1 MPATAVIN
9 LKVQFVLRLTLI
21 DCLSFHS
28 LSHYR
33 LLAQQHFRLIAHGG
47 TTLIDIAFI
56 TVWCCWKWNHCNEA
70 DADFLETSSNDGR
83 LNFTF
88 CRSNATSERRNGC
101 RRQCCRR
108 WWVFIASSCTIF
120 SSRSLILALRGTL
133 SYVNCVWLRCQN
145 EKHLL
150 MLLLSFFLF
159 PPTEPNPIQNNGLGV
174 LSNKLSRLTLATFD
188 DEGRCIG
195 QMGSLSISY

>member
-9 LKVQFVLRLTLI
+9 LKVQFVLRLTVDWLLI
-21 DCLSFHS
+21 ISFFS
-28 LSHYR
+28 LFR
-33 LLAQQHFRLIAHGG
+33 LLAQQHFRLIAHAA
-47 TTLIDIAFI
+47 TTHIDIAFI

-120 SSRSLILALRGTL
+120 LSRSLILALRGTL
-133 SYVNCVWLRCQN
+133 IYVNCVWLRCQD
-145 EKHLL
+145 EKHLF
-150 MLLLSFFLF
+150 MLLCFFSFFH
-159 PPTEPNPIQNNGLGV
+159 PQNQIQFRTMDWV
-174 LSNKLSRLTLATFD
+174 CWVISCRDSHSQHSTMRD
-188 DEGRCIG
+188 DA
-195 QMGSLSISY
+195 